1 MADSGFK
8 TGSVWGVGEEGSKH
22 CGWFPMVKKKK
33 KSPEKT
39 QAPVIF
45 QIFVFSQW
53 KSWGEK
59 RRGSTCQVKPN
70 PQTVPYTNHDIFYV
84 YL

>member
-33 KSPEKT
+33 KALKKLKHLL
-39 QAPVIF
+39 
-45 QIFVFSQW
+45 FS
-53 KSWGEK
+53 KYLYSHSGK
-59 RRGSTCQVKPN
+59 AGGRRGGEALAK
-70 PQTVPYTNHDIFYV
+70 
-84 YL
+84 